1 VHAKYKGFQ
10 QFYSIIKIKMFLGR
24 YFHASAFLQDTVYV
38 YGGLSAGSHYLQD
51 FWKFNVLTRTWE
63 DLPNAFKKK
72 LAGHTMTVNE
82 DEKVTNEINL

>member
-1 VHAKYKGFQ
+1 MGF
-10 QFYSIIKIKMFLGR
+10 FFLGR

-38 YGGLSAGSHYLQD
+38 YGGLSDGSHYLQD

-63 DLPNAFKKK
+63 DIPNEFRKK

-82 DEKVTNEINL
+82 DEKVSKNIF